1 MATIHKSGF
10 VNIIGNPNVG
20 KSTLMNRMVGERL
33 SIITS
38 KMQTTRHRIFGIVNG
53 DDFQIVYSDTPGIIK
68 PNYLLQERM
77 MRFVSSAIS
86 DADLLLYVTD
96 TFETPEKNA
105 DYLER
110 IAHTEVPVIL
120 VINKTDLAKSGEIE
134 LLINGW
140 KPRLPIAE
148 IICVSALTGDNTDV
162 LFDLILKKLPEGPKW
177 FPEDQLTDKSERFIV
192 SEIIREKILLNYK
205 KEIPY
210 SVEVSVEAFH
220 ESDDIIRISSVIY
233 VDRESQKGI
242 IIGHQGS
249 MLKKVGSEARIDTEA
264 FFGKKVFLEIFV
276 KVKKDWRNNDRL
288 LSGFGYQ

>member
-134 LLINGW
+134 LLIDGW
-140 KPRLPIAE
+140 KPRLPNAE

>member
-1 MATIHKSGF
+1 MHRKFKPMATIHKSGF

-134 LLINGW
+134 LLIDGW
-140 KPRLPIAE
+140 KPRLPNAE

-177 FPEDQLTDKSERFIV
+177 FPEDQLTDKS
-192 SEIIREKILLNYK
+192 
-205 KEIPY
+205 
-210 SVEVSVEAFH
+210 
-220 ESDDIIRISSVIY
+220 
-233 VDRESQKGI
+233 
-242 IIGHQGS
+242 
-249 MLKKVGSEARIDTEA
+249 
-264 FFGKKVFLEIFV
+264 
-276 KVKKDWRNNDRL
+276 
-288 LSGFGYQ
+288 